1 MRPEKGKIE
10 VAESSHAVEAAAL
23 SRFWEYQR
31 QPRRTDPEDTA
42 EDAARDAYLAGFRA
56 GARYAIHLTSALA
69 SPEFQAAVQFLADL
83 SEEPIR

>member
-1 MRPEKGKIE
+1 VRSGEERVE

-42 EDAARDAYLAGFRA
+42 DDVARDAYLAGFRA

-69 SPEFQAAVQFLADL
+69 DPQFQAAVQFLADL